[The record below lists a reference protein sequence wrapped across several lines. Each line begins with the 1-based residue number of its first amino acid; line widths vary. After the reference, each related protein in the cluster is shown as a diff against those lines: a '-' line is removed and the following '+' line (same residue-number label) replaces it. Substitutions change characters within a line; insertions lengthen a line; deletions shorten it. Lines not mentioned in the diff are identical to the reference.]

1 MWRRWGTPRNFCL
14 IYIHEL
20 EKQLFIKKTVKW
32 SNEKCKN
39 FNIYNAVNVLKNKEK
54 HLEILFYTCV
64 PNILMIWSTVLE
76 IYIQCWQQAQ
86 KTEIFLPFWDIFC
99 PLTLLTT
106 RKIKLLENWKKMPG
120 DIILHLSATNDDH
133 MYGSWAQHTI
143 FCNFGAIFCNQ
154 NSTSKIKILKK

>member
-1 MWRRWGTPRNFCL
+1 MIKIAQRYHHFTHVYQKSRLWCMLPEIWSATDVILSFWAIFCPFTPL
-14 IYIHEL
+14 MTP
-20 EKQLFIKKTVKW
+20 KIKKNIKNSWRYYPFTHVYHKW
-32 SNEKCKN
+32 RSFDVWFLRHK
-39 FNIYNAVNVLKNKEK
+39 
-54 HLEILFYTCV
+54 
-64 PNILMIWSTVLE
+64 
-76 IYIQCWQQAQ
+76 AQ
-86 KTEIFLPFWDIFC
+86 KTEIFLPFWDIFY